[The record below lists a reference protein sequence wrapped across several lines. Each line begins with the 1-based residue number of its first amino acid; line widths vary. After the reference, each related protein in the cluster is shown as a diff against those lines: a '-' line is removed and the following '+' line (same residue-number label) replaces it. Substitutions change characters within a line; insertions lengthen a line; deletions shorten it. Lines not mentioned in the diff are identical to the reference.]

1 VLLKGIWYRSV
12 LPPILLEVV
21 AVTWWPGAGL
31 LQLELVWSGFE
42 VVPWVQHQDN
52 VPVGAVLLLDL
63 VVLLRL
69 RSWGRFW
76 FLTASA
82 TAVATA
88 ASSLASE
95 AWLEL

>member
-1 VLLKGIWYRSV
+1 V

-31 LQLELVWSGFE
+31 LQLELVCSGFE
-42 VVPWVQHQDN
+42 VVAWVQHQDN

-82 TAVATA
+82 TAAATA

-95 AWLEL
+95 A

>member
-1 VLLKGIWYRSV
+1 LKGIWYRSV

-21 AVTWWPGAGL
+21 AVTWWPGADL
-31 LQLELVWSGFE
+31 LQLELVWSGLE

-52 VPVGAVLLLDL
+52 VVVGAVLLLDR

-76 FLTASA
+76 FLKASA
-82 TAVATA
+82 TAAATA
-88 ASSLASE
+88 ASSLVSE
-95 AWLEL
+95 A